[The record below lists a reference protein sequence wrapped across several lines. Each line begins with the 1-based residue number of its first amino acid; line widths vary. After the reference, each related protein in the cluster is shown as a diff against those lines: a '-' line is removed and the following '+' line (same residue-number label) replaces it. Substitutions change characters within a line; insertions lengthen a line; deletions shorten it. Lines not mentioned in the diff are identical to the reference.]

1 MKLGD
6 LFIGKRLFVGCGKP
20 NALGTGPNEIR
31 GSAYVEGPL
40 QVGRDTEYSEV
51 EGTVMIAR
59 EANTDIEEQPN
70 RSLYVKGNVRVEG
83 DDGTGY
89 ALDVSGGA
97 GDPLLV
103 RGDIIC
109 DALDPPR
116 LSTRIGNA
124 DDRPKPFDLKHP
136 IKEGWRLRYACIE
149 GPEVGVYARGRI
161 TNKKEIQL
169 PYYWKGLVHEDSI
182 SIQLQPIGSHQN
194 IIVKRWD
201 ESKIY
206 LQSQGGMPI
215 DCFYH
220 VYAER
225 KDINPL
231 ITEYEGETCRDYPD
245 PNHHIIHESERNYND
260 PEYRGSRNTITM

>member
-20 NALGTGPNEIR
+20 KALGTGPNEIR

-40 QVGRDTEYSEV
+40 QVGRDTEYEEV
-51 EGTVMIAR
+51 RATVMIA
-59 EANTDIEEQPN
+59 EEYNTDTMLRPHL
-70 RSLYVKGNVRVEG
+70 SLEVKGNVNVIG
-83 DDGTGY
+83 DGKTTY
-89 ALDVSGGA
+89 AMEVGGGA
-97 GDPLLV
+97 QDPLHV
-103 RGDIIC
+103 KGDIIC
-109 DALDPPR
+109 DALSPRR

-136 IKEGWRLRYACIE
+136 TKEGWRLRYACIE
-149 GPEVGVYARGRI
+149 GPEVGVYTRGRI
-161 TNKKEIQL
+161 TNKNEIQL

-260 PEYRGSRNTITM
+260 PKYRGSRNTITM